1 MDERSLRLVAITD
14 DLRDGPRGLV
24 ARAQAAVRGGAT
36 MIQVRLKDADARTLV
51 EVTRALVGV
60 LPVPVIVNDRC
71 DVALAAGAAGVH
83 LGPEDVP
90 AAAIRTIVPAG
101 FIVGASVG
109 ARDEIALADGADYVG
124 VGPLYA
130 TTTKLDAGTALGVDG
145 LRDLIERIPLP
156 AVAIGGITSSNARAA
171 LDAGALGVAVIRSVF
186 SAPDPE
192 AAARSLADAIGS

>member
-1 MDERSLRLVAITD
+1 MDEGTLRLVAITD

-24 ARAQAAVRGGAT
+24 ARAQAAVRGGTT

-60 LPVPVIVNDRC
+60 LTVPVIVNDRC

-90 AAAIRTIVPAG
+90 ASAIRRIVPTG
-101 FIVGASVG
+101 FLIGASVG
-109 ARDEIALADGADYVG
+109 SREEVPLADGADYVG

-130 TTTKLDAGTALGVDG
+130 TTTKLDAGAALGIVG
-145 LRDLIERIPLP
+145 LRDLVQRVGLP
-156 AVAIGGITSSNARAA
+156 AVAIGGITPTNARAA
-171 LDAGALGVAVIRSVF
+171 FDAGVIGIAAIRAVF